1 MPRSTA
7 GFKDEASANEVE
19 RWLNR
24 QESLGKPVR
33 AHHDVLATAGATV
46 RRGGRDDAKVA
57 APNALTSRV
66 TFAPTPSGTPGRPSS
81 AGASPTASG
90 ASARRSSVSAVSV
103 PGSRAIASRQSR
115 SFTRACEAGRA
126 RMGIDP
132 ATNQPNRAFYGGFAG
147 ARSANAECFDAPHDP
162 AARAT
167 LRPALASARAEKAES
182 QTRSRYAESLGLG
195 VGGKADAKNEALHKW
210 WQTNA
215 LQSTTRAFDAPVAA
229 AAARVPGAAADAE
242 AKRRGFVDAARAT
255 RLYYGDLFSDEGARR
270 VDARLRDAPPDEA
283 VEVFETL
290 RAVHAGTA
298 SQRRRTQSA
307 TAADFRQGF
316 VPTEADTRRRGET
329 ARRAK
334 RARAPPEDPA
344 VTRARVKRKA
354 EMIVEET
361 NGLVES
367 RDRIEKQ
374 RLKNSRR
381 TLGVSR
387 DPTSVGVAKISCT
400 DGALACFGNDFESAE
415 VPRFASSYAE
425 KQCAHMS
432 EIVAQTRAGKHL
444 VKHEEKATM
453 PFGEGLGVPRRFLE
467 GTHPGTGD
475 GPVVP
480 RSDEA
485 PLAPAVIGIWRNRPG
500 TVGDGT
506 SVGRLYPVP
515 RYLTRRR
522 PESSDGRRDASS
534 TSRRAFAPRSAEFGE
549 KRAAEVRATIAAN
562 KTKRSESRVP
572 LGNKGITD
580 HPRHRMTSSY
590 VADYVETHARR
601 VEARTDAG
609 KAEKENETGE
619 EPITDR

>member
-1 MPRSTA
+1 
-7 GFKDEASANEVE
+7 
-19 RWLNR
+19 
-24 QESLGKPVR
+24 
-33 AHHDVLATAGATV
+33 
-46 RRGGRDDAKVA
+46 
-57 APNALTSRV
+57 
-66 TFAPTPSGTPGRPSS
+66 
-81 AGASPTASG
+81 
-90 ASARRSSVSAVSV
+90 
-103 PGSRAIASRQSR
+103 
-115 SFTRACEAGRA
+115 
-126 RMGIDP
+126 
-132 ATNQPNRAFYGGFAG
+132 
-147 ARSANAECFDAPHDP
+147 
-162 AARAT
+162 
-167 LRPALASARAEKAES
+167 
-182 QTRSRYAESLGLG
+182 
-195 VGGKADAKNEALHKW
+195 
-210 WQTNA
+210 
-215 LQSTTRAFDAPVAA
+215 
-229 AAARVPGAAADAE
+229 
-242 AKRRGFVDAARAT
+242 
-255 RLYYGDLFSDEGARR
+255 
-270 VDARLRDAPPDEA
+270 
-283 VEVFETL
+283 
-290 RAVHAGTA
+290 
-298 SQRRRTQSA
+298 
-307 TAADFRQGF
+307 
-316 VPTEADTRRRGET
+316 
-329 ARRAK
+329 
-334 RARAPPEDPA
+334 
-344 VTRARVKRKA
+344 
-354 EMIVEET
+354 
-361 NGLVES
+361 
-367 RDRIEKQ
+367 
-374 RLKNSRR
+374 
-381 TLGVSR
+381 
-387 DPTSVGVAKISCT
+387 
-400 DGALACFGNDFESAE
+400 LACFGNDFESAE

-425 KQCAHMS
+425 KQCSHMS

-453 PFGEGLGVPRRFLE
+453 PFGEGLGVPRRFPE
-467 GTHPGTGD
+467 GTRPGTGD

>member
-1 MPRSTA
+1 M
-7 GFKDEASANEVE
+7 
-19 RWLNR
+19 
-24 QESLGKPVR
+24 
-33 AHHDVLATAGATV
+33 
-46 RRGGRDDAKVA
+46 
-57 APNALTSRV
+57 
-66 TFAPTPSGTPGRPSS
+66 
-81 AGASPTASG
+81 
-90 ASARRSSVSAVSV
+90 
-103 PGSRAIASRQSR
+103 
-115 SFTRACEAGRA
+115 
-126 RMGIDP
+126 
-132 ATNQPNRAFYGGFAG
+132 
-147 ARSANAECFDAPHDP
+147 
-162 AARAT
+162 
-167 LRPALASARAEKAES
+167 
-182 QTRSRYAESLGLG
+182 
-195 VGGKADAKNEALHKW
+195 
-210 WQTNA
+210 
-215 LQSTTRAFDAPVAA
+215 
-229 AAARVPGAAADAE
+229 
-242 AKRRGFVDAARAT
+242 
-255 RLYYGDLFSDEGARR
+255 
-270 VDARLRDAPPDEA
+270 
-283 VEVFETL
+283 
-290 RAVHAGTA
+290 
-298 SQRRRTQSA
+298 
-307 TAADFRQGF
+307 
-316 VPTEADTRRRGET
+316 
-329 ARRAK
+329 
-334 RARAPPEDPA
+334 
-344 VTRARVKRKA
+344 KRKA

-467 GTHPGTGD
+467 GTRPGTGD

-480 RSDEA
+480 RSDEVPSRRRSSGSGEIDRA
-485 PLAPAVIGIWRNRPG
+485 RSATARAS
-500 TVGDGT
+500 VGCTRYRGT
-506 SVGRLYPVP
+506 S
-515 RYLTRRR
+515 
-522 PESSDGRRDASS
+522 RDADRSPL
-534 TSRRAFAPRSAEFGE
+534 TVDATRPRRAAAPRAPRSAEFGE